1 MNHIA
6 MTLPKV
12 ERKAS
17 HQLVGRVVTNK
28 NLICIELSNVDF
40 NGKQYPSFNIF
51 YHWKLL
57 K

>member
-6 MTLPKV
+6 MALPKV
-12 ERKAS
+12 GRKAS

-40 NGKQYPSFNIF
+40 NGKQYPSFDIF